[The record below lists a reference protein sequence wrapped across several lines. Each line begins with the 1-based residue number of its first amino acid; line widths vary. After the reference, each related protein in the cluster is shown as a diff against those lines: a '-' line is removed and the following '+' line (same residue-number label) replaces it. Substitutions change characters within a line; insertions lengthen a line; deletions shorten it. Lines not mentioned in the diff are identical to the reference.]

1 MSKNTDKTT
10 LENSV
15 SKNNKTIKNTG
26 NKITMSNEKS
36 NPTTTSKKVS
46 KTPKLANFKPV
57 SEADLAKNKNIIEIM
72 AEEKTTKKKISPKT
86 PEKSTGK
93 TPEKLSQ
100 EIDPEKLGK
109 KEVMNENL
117 SESKIPEKFSENEK
131 IQNILVEIEKAK
143 ENKPKP
149 KNFNTQIILNIV
161 SLVLM
166 LVILGIFFSGNS
178 PKEEQV
184 QNKNTFSSLITLIR
198 QGKVSEIELLEN
210 KTKFAVKIYEIP
222 EEVKN
227 EVATNPEIIKQNPD
241 KYLNRDKVKTEIFPT
256 VDSGFGSSPL
266 ETIKTSLGED
276 VKIGTGTGE
285 VIYKQREPSWYSNVL
300 SNEWLPTLFFVGIT
314 AVIGLFLVRKLTDA
328 NNRSISFGN
337 TRSKFYDEN
346 NKKKITFADV
356 AGNEEAK
363 TELLEVVDFLKRPAE
378 YNKMGAKIPKGVL
391 LVGTPGNGKTLMA
404 RAIAGE
410 AEVPF
415 MYVSGSEF
423 VEMFVGV
430 GASRVRD
437 LFKQAKAKAPC
448 VIFIDEIDAVGRQRG
463 AGVGGGNDEREQT
476 LNQILVELDGFESTD
491 YVILIGATNRPD
503 VLDPA
508 LLRPGRFD
516 RQVTVTSP
524 DRKEREAILKIHAK
538 GKNFAPDVDLS
549 IIAKR
554 TAGFSGADL
563 MNVLNEAAILAVR
576 EKSPQITNL
585 HVREGVEKAIL
596 GSSLVSKVITE
607 EQKKLTAYHEAGHA
621 IIQTVLPGCN
631 KVQKITIIP
640 RGRAAGYTFAAE
652 GENDAITRKKSQFLA
667 DITSLFGGYVAEEII
682 FGEVSTGASNDLEK
696 ATQIARNM
704 ATRYGMTTLGPI
716 SFEEGKGMS
725 FLGKDMM
732 DKPNYSEDS
741 ARKIDT
747 EVSIILQK
755 CYTECRQILEKNLKD
770 LHRLAEYLIEKEVIE
785 YEEFEQIV
793 GHLLPKKA

>member
-1 MSKNTDKTT
+1 MSQKTSQNQENQSENTEELKNQNSQNNSTDNSKNGK
-10 LENSV
+10 ENSEQDQGQN
-15 SKNNKTIKNTG
+15 SDAQKEIDKNPKNN
-26 NKITMSNEKS
+26 
-36 NPTTTSKKVS
+36 
-46 KTPKLANFKPV
+46 
-57 SEADLAKNKNIIEIM
+57 
-72 AEEKTTKKKISPKT
+72 
-86 PEKSTGK
+86 
-93 TPEKLSQ
+93 SQ
-100 EIDPEKLGK
+100 Q
-109 KEVMNENL
+109 NL
-117 SESKIPEKFSENEK
+117 SEKSLKNEEIKVSTSSKKDSKTDFKSILENMS
-131 IQNILVEIEKAK
+131 K
-143 ENKPKP
+143 ENKPK
-149 KNFNTQIILNIV
+149 NFNKQIILNV
-161 SLVLM
+161 FSLLLM
-166 LVILGIFFSGNS
+166 LVILGLFLSGNNNKIDQTQTKSSNSFSG
-178 PKEEQV
+178 
-184 QNKNTFSSLITLIR
+184 LITLLR
-198 QGKVSEIELLEN
+198 RGQVSEIELLEN
-210 KTKFAVKIYEIP
+210 KTKFAVKIYDLSEELQKEID
-222 EEVKN
+222 KN
-227 EVATNPEIIKQNPD
+227 PKLAQENPD
-241 KYLNRDKVKTEIFPT
+241 KYRNRTKVKTEIFPSI
-256 VDSGFGSSPL
+256 DSGFGSSPL
-266 ETIKTSLGED
+266 ETIKISLGD
-276 VKIGTGTGE
+276 ANVKIGTGDGE
-285 VIYKQREPSWYSNVL
+285 VIYKQREISWYGSLLSSDWFSTFVL
-300 SNEWLPTLFFVGIT
+300 ITVT
-314 AVIGLFLVRKLTDA
+314 AVIGIILVRKLTDA

-337 TRSKFYDEN
+337 ARSKFYDEN
-346 NKKKITFADV
+346 NKKKVTFADV

-363 TELLEVVDFLKRPAE
+363 TELLEVVDFLKRPLE

-391 LVGTPGNGKTLMA
+391 LVGSPGNGKTLMA

-437 LFKQAKAKAPC
+437 LFKQAKTKAPC

-476 LNQILVELDGFESTD
+476 LNQILVELDGFDSTD

-563 MNVLNEAAILAVR
+563 MNVLNESAILAVR
-576 EKSPQITNL
+576 EKAPQITNL

-596 GSSLVSKVITE
+596 GSSLVSKVITD

-621 IIQTVLPGCN
+621 IIQTILPGCN

-640 RGRAAGYTFAAE
+640 RGRAAGYTFAAD

-682 FGEVSTGASNDLEK
+682 FGEVSTGGSNDLEK

-704 ATRYGMTTLGPI
+704 ATRYGMTGLGPV

-741 ARKIDT
+741 ARKIDL
-747 EVSIILQK
+747 EVATILKK
-755 CYTECRQILEKNLKD
+755 CYTDCHQILEKNIVD
-770 LHRLAEYLIEKEVIE
+770 LHRLAQFLIEKEVIE
-785 YEEFEQIV
+785 YEEFEKIV
-793 GHLLPKKA
+793 GHLLPPKIKTL